1 MDYVRFQAIQ
11 RYVDFGLECLKR
23 LREFAHVAGTD
34 LRLVVDD
41 FYDAIRRD
49 PNAESVLTGG
59 AAQVERLK
67 TTHHQWLT
75 ALLEGPRDEAYLASR
90 SRIGRVHVRINLS
103 QEYMLTA
110 VNRVRVGLHRVAT
123 ARLVPDELPGTMDA
137 IDRALDVDLAL
148 MLDTYREDSLTR
160 VDASARLAAVGQV
173 AASIGHELRNPLGV
187 AGSSLFL
194 IRQRLDKLGL
204 ADVVLDKHVGRLEA
218 QLRACSETITSML
231 EMARDAP
238 LHRSEFPLVT
248 AVQECLHMLR
258 TDDVVVRIDVDEAT
272 QVFADR
278 EQLTSVIGNLLRN
291 AVEAVEFAT
300 TKRVTVTAAEIR
312 GGVEFIIEDSGA
324 GVEET
329 NRPRIFD
336 ALFTTRPRGT
346 GLGLALSKNIVDRHG
361 GEISLLPN
369 GDAGAR
375 FRVWLPS
382 PSRHVHDSH
391 AG

>member
-11 RYVDFGLECLKR
+11 RYVDFGPECLKR
-23 LREFAHVAGTD
+23 LRKFAGVAGTD
-34 LRLVVDD
+34 LQLVVDD

-49 PNAESVLTGG
+49 PDAEAVLTGG
-59 AAQVERLK
+59 AAQVQRLK
-67 TTHHQWLT
+67 TTLHEWLT
-75 ALLEGPRDEAYLASR
+75 ALLEGPRDEAYVASR
-90 SRIGRVHVRINLS
+90 SRIGRIHVRINLS

-110 VNRVRVGLHRVAT
+110 VNRVRVGLRHIAT
-123 ARLVPDELPGTMDA
+123 ARLASDEVPGTIDA

-187 AGSSLFL
+187 AGSSLYL
-194 IRQRLDKLGL
+194 IRQRLDKLGQ
-204 ADVVLDKHVGRLEA
+204 ADVVLDRHVGRVEA
-218 QLRACSETITSML
+218 QLRVCSETITSML

-238 LHRSEFPLVT
+238 LLRSQFPLV
-248 AVQECLHMLR
+248 AAIEECLHTLR
-258 TDDVVVRIDVDEAT
+258 TDDVVVHIDVEGAM

-278 EQLTSVIGNLLRN
+278 EQLISVIGNLLRN
-291 AVEAVEFAT
+291 ALDAVEFAT
-300 TKRVTVTAAEIR
+300 TKRVTVTAADVK

-346 GLGLALSKNIVDRHG
+346 GLGLALCKNIVDRHG
-361 GEISLLPN
+361 GEIGLLPTGN
-369 GDAGAR
+369 AGAR

-382 PSRHVHDSH
+382 PPLARFTT
-391 AG
+391 